1 MKAEQRPGPAD
12 QKARP
17 AETRPGPRPL
27 PLHLSIAGMTWLG
40 SQSALPLWKNGWHG
54 WNPAAGDGLKAL
66 AAEAASHEPENLAKA
81 VEEEVRRRWGLLAQG
96 IEAYRNHPYRRAL
109 APPAEIWREGTS
121 RLLDYAP
128 AAAGAPVVLV
138 VPSLINRAYVLD
150 LTAERS
156 LMRFLAGAG
165 FRALLLDWDA
175 PGEAERRFTLTDY
188 IAGRLGRAIDVAA
201 DLSGGPVALVGYCM
215 GGLLA
220 LPPALTHADKV
231 SGLVC
236 LATPWDF
243 HAERPHQARLIGA
256 ALPALEPMLQQAG
269 ELPVDAIQALFAG
282 LDPLLVVRK
291 FVKFAGLDPASP
303 SAAQF
308 VALEDWLNDGVPL
321 AADVTRECLGGW
333 YGGNTPARGDWRIAG
348 QPVNPREIQ
357 PPTLIVVPHAD
368 RIVPPPSA
376 LGLVAQMPQA
386 AVMRPNSGH
395 IGMVAGGAA
404 VDQLYKPLAAWL
416 DALSGPARRKRA
428 AGPRKS
434 RFTAPRT
441 PSYVRS
447 QTRNNGKGDRR

>member
-1 MKAEQRPGPAD
+1 VKAEQKPPPAD
-12 QKARP
+12 QDGP
-17 AETRPGPRPL
+17 PEETRPGPRPL

-40 SQSALPLWKNGWHG
+40 SQSALPLLRNGWPG
-54 WNPAAGDGLKAL
+54 WNPAAANGLQAL
-66 AAEAASHEPENLAKA
+66 AAEVARRSPESFAKA
-81 VEEEVRRRWGLLAQG
+81 VEEEVRRRWGLLTQG
-96 IEAYRNHPYRRAL
+96 IEAYRAHPYRRRL
-109 APPAEIWREGTS
+109 PQPAETWREGTA

-128 AAAGAPVVLV
+128 DATGAPVVLV

-156 LMRFLAGAG
+156 LMRFLAKAG

-175 PGEAERRFTLTDY
+175 PNEAERRFTLTDY
-188 IAGRLGRAIDVAA
+188 IAGRLGRAIDAA
-201 DLSGGPVALVGYCM
+201 CGLRGGPVALVGYCM

-220 LPPALTHADKV
+220 LPPALTHPDKV

-256 ALPALEPMLQQAG
+256 ALPALEPMLRQAG
-269 ELPVDAIQALFAG
+269 ELPVDVIQALFAG

-291 FVKFAGLDPASP
+291 FVKFAGFDPASP
-303 SAAQF
+303 SATQF

-321 AADVTRECLGGW
+321 AAEVTRECLGGW
-333 YGGNTPARGDWRIAG
+333 YGGNTPAKGEWRIAG

-357 PPTLIVVPHAD
+357 VPTMIVVPHAD

-386 AVMRPNSGH
+386 TVMRPQSGH
-395 IGMVAGGAA
+395 IGMVAGGSAME
-404 VDQLYKPLAAWL
+404 QLYKPLAAWL
-416 DALSGPARRKRA
+416 NGLPRPARRKRA

-434 RFTAPRT
+434 RFTARRT

-447 QTRNNGKGDRR
+447 QTRNNGKGDR